1 MDELEVAV
9 KCMRAGAFDYM
20 VKAVEESRLA
30 SGVRRAPLQFFLSFR
45 SVTDKI
51 QQVAEPFFLKLNH
64 RFFSGNLTDI
74 FHALEK

>member
-30 SGVRRAPLQFFLSFR
+30 SGVRRASTAVLSQLSQCYRQNTASRRAVLSQTQPQVLFR
-45 SVTDKI
+45 
-51 QQVAEPFFLKLNH
+51 
-64 RFFSGNLTDI
+64 
-74 FHALEK
+74 